1 MAAFAKELAAGV
13 VQWKP
18 KTEVEATSI
27 LPSLNVKTARW
38 WRGIIPSTHLAREGR
53 MTVTIGRRELLAALG
68 GAAAAW
74 PLAARAQQQSGK
86 ISRIGLLTRK
96 TDASVSTQIDAFREG
111 LRDLGWVEGRGISI
125 EHRDAEGQFDRLR
138 VLAAELVK
146 LNVDVIVTVDTP
158 PTQAAQQATRTIPIV
173 IAVSADPVG
182 AGLVGSL
189 AHPGGNTTGLS
200 LLAPETD
207 EKTLELLKETL
218 PRTKRVAII
227 FDPNNPGM
235 MLRIKRLTAAAPKLA
250 VQLQSI
256 PALNSHDLGVALV
269 ATAKDAPDALIV
281 LSPIYAAYRNE
292 VVEFATK
299 ARVPLSFDTRGLARE
314 PNALLSYGVDIS
326 ALFRRA
332 ATFVDR
338 ILKGAKPGDLP
349 VEQPTKFEF
358 VINLK
363 TARMLGLDVPPTL
376 LARADEVI
384 E

>member
-1 MAAFAKELAAGV
+1 M
-13 VQWKP
+13 
-18 KTEVEATSI
+18 
-27 LPSLNVKTARW
+27 
-38 WRGIIPSTHLAREGR
+38 
-53 MTVTIGRRELLAALG
+53 
-68 GAAAAW
+68 
-74 PLAARAQQQSGK
+74 
-86 ISRIGLLTRK
+86 
-96 TDASVSTQIDAFREG
+96 
-111 LRDLGWVEGRGISI
+111 GWVEGRNISI

-138 VLAAELVK
+138 VLAAELVG
-146 LNVDVIVTVDTP
+146 LNMDVIVTVDTP

-182 AGLVGSL
+182 AGLVSSL
-189 AHPGGNTTGLS
+189 AHPGGNTTGSS

-207 EKTLELLKETL
+207 EKTFELLKETL
-218 PRTKRVAII
+218 PKTKRVAII

-235 MLRIKRLTAAAPKLA
+235 MLRIKGLTAAAPKLA
-250 VQLQSI
+250 VELQSI
-256 PALNSHDLGVALV
+256 PALNSRDLGVAL
-269 ATAKDAPDALIV
+269 AAAAKEAPDALIV

-299 ARVPLSFDTRGLARE
+299 SRVPLSFDTRGLAGE

-332 ATFVDR
+332 ATFVDK
-338 ILKGAKPGDLP
+338 ILKGAKPADLP
-349 VEQPTKFEF
+349 VEQPNKFEF

-363 TARMLGLDVPPTL
+363 TARMLGLTVPPTL

>member
-1 MAAFAKELAAGV
+1 MRRRAF
-13 VQWKP
+13 
-18 KTEVEATSI
+18 I
-27 LPSLNVKTARW
+27 SL
-38 WRGIIPSTHLAREGR
+38 
-53 MTVTIGRRELLAALG
+53 LG
-68 GAAAAW
+68 GAAAW
-74 PLAARAQQQSGK
+74 PLAARAQLQSGK
-86 ISRIGLLTRK
+86 TPRIGLLTRK
-96 TDASVSTQIDAFREG
+96 TDASVAAQIDAFRQG
-111 LRDLGWVEGRGISI
+111 LGDLGWVEGKSVSI

-138 VLAAELVK
+138 VLAAELAD

-158 PTQAAQQATRTIPIV
+158 PTKAAQHATRTIPIV

-182 AGLVGSL
+182 AGLVSSL

-218 PRTKRVAII
+218 PRTKHAAII

-235 MLRIKRLTAAAPKLA
+235 MLRIKRMTAAAPKLEMK
-250 VQLQSI
+250 LQSI
-256 PALNSHDLGVALV
+256 PALNSPELGIAL
-269 ATAKDAPDALIV
+269 AAAAKDAPDALIV
-281 LSPIYAAYRNE
+281 LSPIYAAYRDE

-314 PNALLSYGVDIS
+314 PGALLSYGADIS

-332 ATFVDR
+332 ATFVDK
-338 ILKGAKPGDLP
+338 ILKGAKPADLP

-363 TARMLGLDVPPTL
+363 TAKALGLEIPPTL
-376 LARADEVI
+376 LARAYEVI